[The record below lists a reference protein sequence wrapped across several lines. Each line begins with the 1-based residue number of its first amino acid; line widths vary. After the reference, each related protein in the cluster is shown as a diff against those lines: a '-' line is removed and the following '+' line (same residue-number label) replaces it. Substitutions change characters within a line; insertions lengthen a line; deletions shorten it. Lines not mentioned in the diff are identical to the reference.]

1 MRGEQVGGQPPRP
14 LVEIP
19 KHDPRPAQVRVPEDL
34 APDQLARLTAT
45 LQEGEPQVDVKDVQQ
60 RTAGQLDVCPQAP
73 TPLVPR
79 AANVIITDAT
89 ERGAAEHHV
98 PVCPPLMLAIFAQAV
113 VIRQFLGKE
122 PRLIVFFVRPGDAHD
137 FLQGDDIGI
146 NLTQYVNNTART
158 HAPVKP
164 ATLMDII
171 RHDTDMVRRASHCHP
186 GHFHNQ
192 RPVCFRA
199 DNAVVRKRFIGPYY
213 RYSLQLCRSPL
224 TRSRA
229 EHVPTGTLP
238 AAFAV
243 LTLVLIL
250 LFFCKRL
257 LTSFLPSRVSEAG
270 RTDKRSAMKSI
281 WNGTISFGLVH
292 IPVKVYSATKANEV
306 NLHYLHEE
314 DLGRITLERVCT
326 RCGQPLEYDELVRGY
341 EYEKGKYVPLTEED
355 LEQLALESMKN
366 VTITEFVDPHDID
379 PTFFEKPYYLAP
391 DENGE
396 ELYVLLRE
404 ALKRTRRVGIGKVVW
419 YGREHVVAITASEQA
434 LRLNILYFAD
444 EIAPPQELT
453 FPGEDVAVGEEEV
466 ALAARLVESMSERFA
481 PERYTDTYQ
490 DTLRE
495 LIAKKRAGIALT
507 PRPARRP
514 PTQVADLMAK
524 LRASVEH
531 AEQERK
537 KKIAA

>member
-1 MRGEQVGGQPPRP
+1 
-14 LVEIP
+14 
-19 KHDPRPAQVRVPEDL
+19 
-34 APDQLARLTAT
+34 
-45 LQEGEPQVDVKDVQQ
+45 
-60 RTAGQLDVCPQAP
+60 
-73 TPLVPR
+73 
-79 AANVIITDAT
+79 
-89 ERGAAEHHV
+89 
-98 PVCPPLMLAIFAQAV
+98 
-113 VIRQFLGKE
+113 
-122 PRLIVFFVRPGDAHD
+122 
-137 FLQGDDIGI
+137 
-146 NLTQYVNNTART
+146 
-158 HAPVKP
+158 
-164 ATLMDII
+164 
-171 RHDTDMVRRASHCHP
+171 
-186 GHFHNQ
+186 
-192 RPVCFRA
+192 
-199 DNAVVRKRFIGPYY
+199 
-213 RYSLQLCRSPL
+213 
-224 TRSRA
+224 
-229 EHVPTGTLP
+229 
-238 AAFAV
+238 
-243 LTLVLIL
+243 
-250 LFFCKRL
+250 
-257 LTSFLPSRVSEAG
+257 
-270 RTDKRSAMKSI
+270 MKSI